1 MKNEKKRNSLID
13 FLSSLR
19 LAIYLLI
26 ILALA
31 SIIGTVIQQEG
42 TESQQ
47 KIIVNLGYNTAEIL
61 TFFKII
67 DKPESMDEIFE
78 LGTKTYNIFDKAQL
92 FDMYHSW
99 WFIAVMTLFSI
110 NLFLCSIKRIPN
122 AWKFFSTPS
131 FNPSSGKLI
140 KKIEITGNSAESTFQ
155 SVKELLSKKYGNP
168 VEKGGEGEKIYLFQ
182 KGTIGRL
189 GVYITHLSI
198 FIIFTGA
205 IIGSFWGFKGYVS
218 LLEGEQTSTYWDSKQ
233 KKEVPLGFDIKC
245 ENAYVEYYNNVRTGM
260 PKDWRSDLLILKNGE
275 IIKKKTI
282 EVNDPLEYN
291 DIAFYQS
298 SFGEG
303 GVKKLILNVKPNDG
317 TVPFKVELD
326 SQDET
331 PIDDKTTV
339 RLLKF
344 IPDFVIS
351 GGEIFSKSDELVN
364 PAVQIELK
372 SGEEKKTQWLFQ
384 KYPDFHSAEKGDYKI
399 LLASVVPKNRTG
411 LQVAK
416 DPGVN
421 VVWLGCVIML
431 IGLYIS
437 FFIPHK
443 RIWVKAADSMIEIT
457 GNVSKNKPSFENE
470 TGILADEIERSIKC

>member
-1 MKNEKKRNSLID
+1 
-13 FLSSLR
+13 
-19 LAIYLLI
+19 
-26 ILALA
+26 
-31 SIIGTVIQQEG
+31 
-42 TESQQ
+42 
-47 KIIVNLGYNTAEIL
+47 
-61 TFFKII
+61 
-67 DKPESMDEIFE
+67 
-78 LGTKTYNIFDKAQL
+78 
-92 FDMYHSW
+92 MYHAW
-99 WFIAVMTLFSI
+99 WFIAIMTLFSI
-110 NLFLCSIKRIPN
+110 NLFLCSFKRIPN
-122 AWKFFSTPS
+122 ALKVYSEPS
-131 FNPSSGKLI
+131 FNPSKGKPIKKMDFSGTSNDSNLKNI
-140 KKIEITGNSAESTFQ
+140 KKIISE
-155 SVKELLSKKYGNP
+155 KYGTP
-168 VEKGGEGEKIYLFQ
+168 LEKGGNGEKCLLFQ
-182 KGTIGRL
+182 KGRIGRL
-189 GVYITHLSI
+189 GVYITHTSI
-198 FIIFTGA
+198 FVIFIGS
-205 IIGSFWGFKGYVS
+205 IIGSLAGFKGYVS
-218 LLEGEQTSTYWDSKQ
+218 LLEGEQTSTNWDSKQ
-233 KKEVPLGFDIKC
+233 KKEVPLGVDIKC

-443 RIWVKAADSMIEIT
+443 RRWVKAADSMIEIT